1 MSKEIEYIK
10 SRSQTIAKYSD
21 KLRQS
26 IKDIDCE
33 MTPIFADAGISVSDD
48 EFKYEDG
55 WGNTYQLSILKATYG
70 KYAGQWGIY
79 LEDGQDVI
87 WVGDASR
94 AALKMVVMRIIP
106 LLEKYSKV
114 LEQKELEY
122 ESIANMAGKMAES
135 VKDNHHV

>member
-26 IKDIDCE
+26 IKSIDVALEDC
-33 MTPIFADAGISVSDD
+33 FSAAGIDVSLQDLHITK
-48 EFKYEDG
+48 EYVRQS
-55 WGNTYQLSILKATYG
+55 NNVC
-70 KYAGQWGIY
+70 WGIFVY
-79 LEDGQDVI
+79 DAECGHLVWIGE
-87 WVGDASR
+87 ASR
-94 AALKMVVMRIIP
+94 KVLKSSLENIIL

-122 ESIANMAGKMAES
+122 ESIANMAGKMAECI
-135 VKDNHHV
+135 KDNHHV